1 VPLIGQ
7 VYDRTGGFFWLFMVL
22 SAAAA
27 LVAAIGA
34 FLPNDRAGATP
45 RATVP
50 AQPGAVA
57 AE

>member
-7 VYDRTGGFFWLFMVL
+7 VYDSTGGFFWLFMVL
-22 SAAAA
+22 SMAAA

-34 FLPNDRAGATP
+34 FLPSDRAATASRGP
-45 RATVP
+45 VRDA
-50 AQPGAVA
+50 PGAVA